1 MSVTQ
6 SEAMLLFKSMET
18 IATKID
24 LIVDKVNHIDKRMVS
39 VEEWRKFN
47 EENHN
52 YTKEEIR
59 ALKEADK
66 LQAKRISQLENFKWY
81 LFGTGAIIPVLV
93 TIFLSY
99 LNKR

>member
-1 MSVTQ
+1 MQ

-24 LIVDKVNHIDKRMVS
+24 LIVDKVNHIDKRIVS

-47 EENHN
+47 EETHN

-59 ALKEADK
+59 ELKDADK
-66 LQAKRISQLENFKWY
+66 IQSKRIARLENFKWY
-81 LFGTGAIIPVLV
+81 LFGMGAIIPVFV
-93 TIFLSY
+93 TILLSY
-99 LNKR
+99 LSKR